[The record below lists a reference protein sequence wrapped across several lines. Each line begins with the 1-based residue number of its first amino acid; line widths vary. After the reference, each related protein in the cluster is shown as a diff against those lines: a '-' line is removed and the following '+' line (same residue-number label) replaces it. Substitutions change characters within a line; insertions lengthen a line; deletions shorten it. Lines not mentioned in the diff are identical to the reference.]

1 MPDAAPPGAD
11 RTGQGQIL
19 RGILF
24 MCLAVSLF
32 PILNATVKYLSTDY
46 ATTQI
51 IWLRYLG
58 HLVFMLLVFMP
69 KRGLRL
75 LHTSR
80 PGLQIFRS
88 LLLFAATAF
97 YFSALNYIPLANAAT
112 ISFTSPFIITV
123 LSVLMLGESV
133 GPRRWIAV
141 LIGFVGTV
149 IIIRPGSDFGHWA
162 ALLVLGSATSY
173 SFYQIFTRK
182 LSGHDDASTTIT
194 FTAVVGVAVSSVV
207 APFDWITPQGWDWLL
222 FLSLGFFGG
231 FGHLCVVKSLDY
243 APASL
248 LAPFGYVQLVG
259 AVLLGYLVFAE
270 FPDFWTWVGAAI
282 IVASGSYIAYRE
294 GVRRRGG

>member
-1 MPDAAPPGAD
+1 MTNSDV
-11 RTGQGQIL
+11 L
-19 RGILF
+19 RGIFF

-32 PILNATVKYLSTDY
+32 PMLNATVKYLSADY

-58 HLVFMLLVFMP
+58 HLGFMLLVFLP
-69 KRGLRL
+69 RRGLRL
-75 LHTSR
+75 LRASR
-80 PGLQIFRS
+80 PGMQVLRS

-97 YFSALNYIPLANAAT
+97 YFSALNFIPLANAAT
-112 ISFTSPFIITV
+112 ISFTSPFIITL

-141 LIGFVGTV
+141 LIGFAGTL

-173 SFYQIFTRK
+173 SFYQILTRK

-231 FGHLCVVKSLDY
+231 FGHLCVVKSLDH

-248 LAPFGYVQLVG
+248 LAPFGYGQLVG
-259 AVLLGYLVFAE
+259 ATLLGYLVFAE

-294 GVRRRGG
+294 GLRRRGG